1 MIEGYPQE
9 VVSYHLHLLLQAG
22 LIEAKNLPGT
32 NEWMVKSLTWDG
44 HEFLE
49 AARDDSLW
57 EKAKRL
63 VLEKTGTLT
72 FEALKLALMEA
83 MKSSLA

>member
-1 MIEGYPQE
+1 
-9 VVSYHLHLLLQAG
+9 
-22 LIEAKNLPGT
+22 
-32 NEWMVKSLTWDG
+32 MVKSLTWDG